1 MNNKKYFFLCGL
13 PRSGNTLLASIIN
26 QNPDLIVTANSIIPT
41 LFHAI
46 KPVYDTKEFLT
57 FSNYES
63 LDNVVKNLFTN
74 YYQNFDCRIIID
86 RGPWGTPGNLELLK
100 RLNMNSKFIILKRP
114 ILEILASFI
123 RIENYKTTSDIEK
136 RCHELMS
143 YNGMI
148 GKYYW
153 SYKNLLGSEDVLVV
167 DYDNL
172 CLKPQSTIESVYKF
186 LNETPYNHSYQK
198 INQLKIN
205 GITYDDS
212 VWLGEYHTLKTDT
225 IAKEVY
231 NVAEYLPESII
242 KEYKGLD

>member
-13 PRSGNTLLASIIN
+13 PRSGNTLLASLIN
-26 QNPDLIVTANSIIPT
+26 QNPDFIVTANSIIPT

-57 FSNYES
+57 FPNYKS
-63 LDNVVKNLFTN
+63 LDNVVRNLFTN

-86 RGPWGTPGNLELLK
+86 RGPWGTPGNLEFLK
-100 RLNMNSKFIILKRP
+100 RLNMNSKFIVLKRP

-123 RIENYKTTSDIEK
+123 RIENHKTTTDIEK

-143 YNGMI
+143 INGMI

-153 SYKNLLGSEDVLVV
+153 SYKNLLESEDVLLI

-172 CLKPQSTIESVYKF
+172 CLKPQNTIESVYKF
-186 LNETPYNHSYQK
+186 LNEKPYNHSYQE
-198 INQLKIN
+198 ISQLKIN

-212 VWLGEYHTLKTDT
+212 VWLGEYHTLKTNV

-231 NVAEYLPESII
+231 NFNEYLPESII